1 MKIAVI
7 DKKDI
12 KLKIENKAIKV
23 DSQTIPFKLTDVLIL
38 NHKIELSTSDI
49 LRLSKENITVI
60 ITSYNN
66 QHTAIVNSANAKN
79 SDLKVYQYSAL
90 EYRLKIAKYFIKS
103 KVASH
108 IEHMEKYNIN
118 IKDNTL
124 INISLCTT
132 VDQLM
137 GVEGSFAKKYFEN
150 FFSLLPKTMH
160 KNIRTKRPPKDPV
173 NAVMSFLYT
182 MYYNIIT
189 VRLLTQ
195 GYEPSLGYLH
205 SAFRSHNALS
215 SDILEIFR
223 ANINEVVIQIFK
235 NKVLIIDDFYKKGGV
250 YLNYEG
256 RKKVWKYFVDMIQVL
271 SPRLDYEISNLKK
284 MIYAQD

>member
-1 MKIAVI
+1 MKIAII

-103 KVASH
+103 KVVSH

-137 GVEGSFAKKYFEN
+137 GVEGSFAKKYFES
-150 FFSLLPKTMH
+150 FFSLLPKTLH
-160 KNIRTKRPPKDPV
+160 KNTRTKRPPKDPV